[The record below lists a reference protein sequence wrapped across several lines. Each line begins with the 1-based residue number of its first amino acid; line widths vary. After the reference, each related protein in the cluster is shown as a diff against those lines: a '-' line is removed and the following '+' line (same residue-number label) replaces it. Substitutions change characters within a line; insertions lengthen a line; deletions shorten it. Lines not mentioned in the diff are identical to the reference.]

1 MYLPVLATSAH
12 WSLGYC
18 LSLCLDCYYTLLQT
32 YAMHY
37 DYSSAHLSCAKA
49 LAVPW
54 GATVASATE

>member
-1 MYLPVLATSAH
+1 
-12 WSLGYC
+12 LGYC